1 MKLKLFTLVCL
12 MLAISNLSA
21 QERISADVKAAMEL
35 ANADILK
42 ANITYLADDKLLG
55 RKPGKPGYKMAVDY
69 VIGELE
75 KNGVKPAG
83 EKGTWLQ
90 TILMRSAS
98 ITPGFKASLTVD
110 GKATELVGG
119 KDIVLSPNPIAK
131 QSSVDANLVFV
142 GYGITAGGLG
152 YDDYKGVNVKG
163 KLVLVL
169 RGAPTSFPASDAAH
183 HQNAVTIQSNALAHG
198 AVGVIMC
205 TATST
210 GRGLI
215 NPRASVSMLDAKG
228 KLVSSSSY
236 PFAKIKI
243 VGTLSNPICTT
254 IFTQAGKDLNAV
266 VESLKKGETQ
276 SFSTNFK
283 LNAAYESTYSDF
295 NTFNVAGKIEGTDSK
310 LKKEYVVHSAH
321 LDHLGISTV
330 IEGDSIYNGA
340 HDNAS
345 GVSSLLQI
353 TKIYSGLKEKPKRS
367 ILILMVTGE
376 EMGLLGSS
384 YFAIKPTIPVKN
396 MVANVNTDMP
406 TIIAPLLSVTALGAE
421 HSTLV
426 NPVNEAASYLGL
438 GVEPDPEPKENRF
451 VRSDQ
456 YSFIKQGIPALH
468 IKYGNKTADG
478 KNNLAEFVGKW
489 RAKYYHKPQDDINGI
504 FDFQAGRKYAQL
516 NFLIGYLVANDV
528 ARPNWNPGDIFEK
541 K

>member
-1 MKLKLFTLVCL
+1 MKMKLFTLVCL
-12 MLAISNLSA
+12 MFAINNLYA

-35 ANADILK
+35 ANADIIK

-55 RKPGKPGYKMAVDY
+55 RQPGKPGYQMAVDY
-69 VIGELE
+69 VIGELQ

-90 TILMRSAS
+90 TILMRRAS
-98 ITPGFKASLTVD
+98 VTPGFKATLTAD
-110 GKATELVGG
+110 GKETELVGG
-119 KDIVLSPNPIAK
+119 KDIVLSPNPTVK
-131 QSSVDANLVFV
+131 QSSVNAGLVFV
-142 GYGITAGGLG
+142 GYGVTAEGLG
-152 YDDYKGVNVKG
+152 YDDYKGINVKG
-163 KLVLVL
+163 KVVLVV
-169 RGAPTSFPASDAAH
+169 RGAPQSFPASDASH
-183 HQNAVTIQSNALAHG
+183 HQNVATIQSNALAHG

-205 TATST
+205 TPTNT
-210 GRGLI
+210 GRGLM
-215 NPRASVSMLDAKG
+215 NVRSSVSMLDAKG

-254 IFTQAGKDLNAV
+254 LFTQAGKDFTAV
-266 VESLKKGETQ
+266 LDLLKKGEPQ
-276 SFSTNFK
+276 SFTTNVK
-283 LNAAYESTYSDF
+283 LNATYESTYVDF

-321 LDHLGISTV
+321 LDHVGV
-330 IEGDSIYNGA
+330 GAVVEGDSIYNGA

-353 TKIYSGLKEKPKRS
+353 TRIYQGLKEKPKRS
-367 ILILMVTGE
+367 ILVLMVTGE

-384 YFAIKPTIPVKN
+384 YFALKPTIPVKN

-406 TIIAPLLSVTALGAE
+406 GIIAPLLSVTALGAE

-426 NPVNEAASYLGL
+426 NPVAEAAKFMGL
-438 GVEPDPEPKENRF
+438 DVEPDPEPKENRF

-468 IKYGNKTADG
+468 IKYGNKTPDG
-478 KNNLAEFVGKW
+478 KNNLSEFVAKW

-504 FDFQAGRKYAQL
+504 FDFDAGRKYSQL
-516 NFLIGYLVANDV
+516 NFLIGYLIANDV
-528 ARPNWNPGDIFEK
+528 QRPNWNPGDIFEK